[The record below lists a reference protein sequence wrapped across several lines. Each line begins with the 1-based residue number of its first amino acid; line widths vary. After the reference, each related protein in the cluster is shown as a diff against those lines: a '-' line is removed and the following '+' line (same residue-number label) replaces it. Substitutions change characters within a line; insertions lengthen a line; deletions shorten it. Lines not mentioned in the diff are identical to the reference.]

1 MKLVPSEFDEYNPVV
16 ILIAAIFVIGG
27 GYPLL
32 MMRGPLIV
40 WLFAEYLAVI
50 CNRINNPHEAVP
62 VLETRPD
69 FRIGALSL

>member
-27 GYPLL
+27 CYPLL

-40 WLFAEYLAVI
+40 RLPRGIFGRYL
-50 CNRINNPHEAVP
+50 
-62 VLETRPD
+62 
-69 FRIGALSL
+69 